1 MANKTFSRILRILT
15 GERLETDDPLLLEK
29 SLSKLEKF
37 AHFCVLLCGSFVRNR
52 CLARAAAL
60 SYTTLLAMI
69 PMLAVAVGLSSVFL
83 KDEGKEQIEVFV
95 RGFVERTI
103 PEFTIE
109 ETVEGMSPTNRPTTN
124 GDTNSVTETGQTNA
138 TEVAASTGTNAPA
151 TDLPD
156 TNGGTNSETKA
167 GQTNATDLASTAT

>member
-15 GERLETDDPLLLEK
+15 GERLEADDPFHLEA

-69 PMLAVAVGLSSVFL
+69 PMMAVAVGLTSALL
-83 KDEGKEQIEVFV
+83 KDEGKEQIYVYV
-95 RGFVERTI
+95 RSFVERVI
-103 PEFTIE
+103 PDFTIE
-109 ETVEGMSPTNRPTTN
+109 EPL
-124 GDTNSVTETGQTNA
+124 A
-138 TEVAASTGTNAPA
+138 
-151 TDLPD
+151 
-156 TNGGTNSETKA
+156 GGT
-167 GQTNATDLASTAT
+167 L